1 MASELLAIQR
11 MSINTMGVLT
21 VVSAASA
28 LLVHQKV
35 FYNRNDGSGGSILTS
50 RQSRGS
56 RVTVIHKRESLLG
69 FTPR

>member
-1 MASELLAIQR
+1 
-11 MSINTMGVLT
+11 MSINIMGMLT

-35 FYNRNDGSGGSILTS
+35 FYNRNDGCGGSILTS

-56 RVTVIHKRESLLG
+56 RATVIQKRGSLLG